1 MRLLNLFY
9 FYKKH
14 KLFNFVIVQSVHIH
28 VYIFNLQRD
37 LLNTPIPNSCNR
49 DLTSISLFS
58 RFKGLQR
65 ESRQNHTFRG
75 VTKQKWPPV
84 AVVIKF
90 INWCVILVFALWGGN
105 VSSKKSK
112 FLFFPWLIYV
122 THIINKPHKFSRFK
136 SPYCKIGW
144 STRLRMSTD
153 VYFFLRVIFVRAH
166 QRCEHERA
174 QS

>member
-58 RFKGLQR
+58 RFKENR
-65 ESRQNHTFRG
+65 A
-75 VTKQKWPPV
+75 K
-84 AVVIKF
+84 I
-90 INWCVILVFALWGGN
+90 ILSVG
-105 VSSKKSK
+105 
-112 FLFFPWLIYV
+112 
-122 THIINKPHKFSRFK
+122 
-136 SPYCKIGW
+136 
-144 STRLRMSTD
+144 
-153 VYFFLRVIFVRAH
+153 
-166 QRCEHERA
+166 
-174 QS
+174 